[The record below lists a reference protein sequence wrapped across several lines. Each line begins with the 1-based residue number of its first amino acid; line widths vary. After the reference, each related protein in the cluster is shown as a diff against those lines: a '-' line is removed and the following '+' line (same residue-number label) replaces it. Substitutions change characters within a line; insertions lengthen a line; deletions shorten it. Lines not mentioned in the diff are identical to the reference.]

1 VVAVLQRGQRVV
13 VLAGLQALNQR
24 VHRLQGLQVGIHPQA
39 PEALEDQ
46 QPRDVGLPPPLMSM
60 GGPAALSA
68 VELGSGVVLE
78 LGQEPRFI
86 PDLEGP
92 PGVKLGPSLPEPDV
106 LRGDRGT
113 VPPPVNDPGN
123 RYACHVPHRT
133 GPAVTGGWPARP
145 RGDRGTWGTSADLLP
160 RNTHPGFITR
170 ACARV

>member
-1 VVAVLQRGQRVV
+1 
-13 VLAGLQALNQR
+13 VLAGLQALDQR
-24 VHRLQGLQVGIHPQA
+24 VHWFQGLQVSVRPQA
-39 PEALEDQ
+39 PVPLEDQ
-46 QPRDVGLPPPLMSM
+46 QPRDVGLPPPLMSVR
-60 GGPAALSA
+60 GPAVPSA
-68 VELGSGVVLE
+68 VELGSGAVLE

-92 PGVKLGPSLPEPDV
+92 PGVKPGPSLPEPDV

-145 RGDRGTWGTSADLLP
+145 RGGLGGPGVPPL
-160 RNTHPGFITR
+160 THFL
-170 ACARV
+170 